1 MFSEKETEYL
11 KSQRLAR
18 VATASKQGRPEVSPV
33 SFAFDGTY
41 FWIGSYS
48 QEIFLRTRRFRNI
61 AGGNQAVSLVIDD
74 LETIDPWKP
83 RGIKVRGKAEVM
95 DHDGQFG
102 QGKYIRIKPKTSVS
116 WGLEPVLANQRGSP
130 SVKHCQ

>member
-1 MFSEKETEYL
+1 MFSEKETQYL
-11 KSQRLAR
+11 KGQRLAR
-18 VATASKQGRPEVSPV
+18 VATATKQGRPEVSPV

-48 QEIFLRTRRFRNI
+48 QEIFLKTRRFRNVV
-61 AGGNQAVSLVIDD
+61 GGNPNISLVIDD
-74 LETIDPWKP
+74 LESIDPWKP
-83 RGIKVRGKAEVM
+83 RGIKVRGKAEVL

-116 WGLEPVLANQRGSP
+116 WGIEPVPPNERWSP
-130 SVKHCQ
+130 SVKHWQ